1 MTYSLNT
8 CGNDMLRPFLNDFFG
23 VSDNLT
29 SENYGRLAMKTD
41 IRETKEAFAMDV
53 ELPGFKKEDIQLSF
67 EDGYL
72 TVTATAKTI
81 EKKEN
86 GEKDGFVYRER
97 FSGTASR
104 SFYLGDVEENEIKA
118 SFENGI
124 LKVVLPKKVEK
135 EPENKT
141 IVID

>member
-8 CGNDMLRPFLNDFFG
+8 CGNDMLRPFLNEFFG
-23 VSDNLT
+23 ACDNLT

-41 IRETKEAFAMDV
+41 IKETKEAFAMDV
-53 ELPGFKKEDIQLSF
+53 ELPGFKKEDIKLSF

-72 TVTATAKTI
+72 TIKATANTV
-81 EKKEN
+81 EKKED
-86 GEKDGFVYRER
+86 GTKDGFVYRER

-104 SFYLGDVEENEIKA
+104 TYYIGEVEENAIKA

-124 LKVVLPKKVEK
+124 LKVLLPKKAEK
-135 EPENKT
+135 EPENRT
-141 IVID
+141 ICID

>member
-1 MTYSLNT
+1 VAEGKATTVELKDEYAKQT
-8 CGNDMLRPFLNDFFG
+8 G
-23 VSDNLT
+23 NLT
-29 SENYGRLAMKTD
+29 
-41 IRETKEAFAMDV
+41 I
-53 ELPGFKKEDIQLSF
+53 KKSV
-67 EDGYL
+67 GGN
-72 TVTATAKTI
+72 VTAEELEKAAITFEVKTADGKWLDKDGNVSET
-81 EKKEN
+81 EVLLTL

-97 FSGTASR
+97 FSGSASR